1 MHVCYMYTHVQ
12 YMCVHACIQTHVY
25 KASSTLSF
33 AHFLCIFLFNLG
45 AESKILDDFKA
56 RYPDRHFTDALVQAS
71 GKLVLISK
79 LLPKLKEK
87 GHRVLIFSQMVRCL
101 DIIEDFLRMK
111 GLELPEKS
119 LSIAY
124 MYTVLYKC
132 MLHTVNERCT
142 IVDLNTHTA
151 VCTCVYYCTCMC
163 SSIHVHYGLAVVSPY
178 VGMTQKQDGS
188 SN

>member
-1 MHVCYMYTHVQ
+1 MYATCTYMYT
-12 YMCVHACIQTHVY
+12 CVCMHAYRHTCGKPQVRLV
-25 KASSTLSF
+25 S
-33 AHFLCIFLFNLG
+33 AHFFVYFFLFNVG

-124 MYTVLYKC
+124 IHTVLYKC

-142 IVDLNTHTA
+142 IVDLNTPIA
-151 VCTCVYYCTCMC
+151 VYSCVYYCTCMC
-163 SSIHVHYGLAVVSPY
+163 SSIHVHYGLAVASPY
-178 VGMTQKQDGS
+178 VGMTRKQDGS